1 MFSTKIVITNFRE
14 ELRKL
19 SFMFLAKFKLQ
30 YLKTNPDSVVVKS
43 EVKSEEKCRKFE
55 NLI

>member
-14 ELRKL
+14 ELRKF
-19 SFMFLAKFKLQ
+19 SFMFLPKFKLQ